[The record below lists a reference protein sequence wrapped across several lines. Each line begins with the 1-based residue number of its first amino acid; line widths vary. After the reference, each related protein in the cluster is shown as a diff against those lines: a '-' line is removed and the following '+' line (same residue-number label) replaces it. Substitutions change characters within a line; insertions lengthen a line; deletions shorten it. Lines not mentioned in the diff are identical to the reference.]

1 MRLSRHFVRLAAITA
16 LLGGAVAGAATSS
29 PAASAATNGWVR
41 CANLSP
47 GTPAVDIYLYA
58 FGNPERPTVLR
69 HASYGDVSS
78 YMPVSAGQYT
88 VAMRPAGAPASSP
101 PVVSTSFMVSADTN
115 YTVASL
121 GPAAE
126 RRLEV
131 LKDQMAAPKGTAL
144 VRVIQASLTQ
154 RLVTVGDGHDILAQ
168 GLAFGSVTSYMPVRP
183 GVQTV
188 RFSALGDDTE
198 MSVTLV
204 AGSVHTIVVLDSSSG
219 LKVDLLT
226 DAAGSQV
233 APYGGAATGLGG
245 TAPRDDAPQL
255 VPWLT
260 MLTAGLLLVAAG
272 AVGLRRSRR
281 TAAAR

>member
-1 MRLSRHFVRLAAITA
+1 MGLSRHLVRLAAIVA
-16 LLGGAVAGAATSS
+16 VLGGAVAGAAASS

-58 FGNPERPTVLR
+58 FGNPEHPTVLR
-69 HASYGDVSS
+69 HASYGDVSG

-88 VAMRPAGAPASSP
+88 VAMRPAGAGASSP

-121 GPAAE
+121 GPAAD

-131 LKDQMAAPKGTAL
+131 LQDEMAAPTGKTL

-154 RLVTVGDGHDILAQ
+154 RLVTVGDGNDILAQ
-168 GLAFGSVTSYMPVRP
+168 GLAFGSVTSYMVVRP

-188 RFSALGDDTE
+188 RFSAPGSVTA
-198 MSVTLV
+198 MSVTLT
-204 AGSVHTIVVLDSSSG
+204 AGSVHTIVVLDGSSG
-219 LKVDLLT
+219 LKIDVLT

-245 TAPRDDAPQL
+245 TAPQDEASQL
-255 VPWLT
+255 VPWLAT
-260 MLTAGLLLVAAG
+260 LAAGLLLVTAG
-272 AVGLRRSRR
+272 VFGLRRARR
-281 TAAAR
+281 TTARA

>member
-1 MRLSRHFVRLAAITA
+1 MGLRRHFVRLAAIIT
-16 LLGGAVAGAATSS
+16 LLGGAVAGAAASS

-47 GTPAVDIYLYA
+47 GEPAVDIYLYA

-69 HASYGDVSS
+69 HASYGDVSG

-101 PVVSTSFMVSADTN
+101 PVVSTSFMVSAGTN

-131 LKDQMAAPKGTAL
+131 LTDQMAAPKGTAL

-154 RLVTVGDGHDILAQ
+154 RLVTVGDGHHVLAQ

-188 RFSALGDDTE
+188 RFSAPGDDTA
-198 MSVTLV
+198 MSVTLT
-204 AGSVHTIVVLDSSSG
+204 AGSVHTIVVLDGSSG

-245 TAPRDDAPQL
+245 TAPRDDAPHL
-255 VPWLT
+255 VPWLA
-260 MLTAGLLLVAAG
+260 LLAAGLLLVTAG
-272 AVGLRRSRR
+272 VVGLRRSRR
-281 TAAAR
+281 TAVAR